1 MREIRGDAKNIRS
14 LLGGAKYAIDYY
26 QREYRWARKQIT
38 ELIDDLSEKFG
49 ESHEEGNERSD
60 VEGYGHYFLGS
71 IIISDK
77 DGHKYIIDG
86 QQRLT
91 SLTLLLIYIH
101 RQLEDEEQKGQL
113 TDLIFSQKF
122 GKRSFNLD
130 VPERAACMEDLFTGH
145 PFEENGHPE
154 SVRNI
159 LHRYQD
165 IEDYFPE
172 ELSGPNLPFFADWLI
187 ENVHLVEI
195 TAYSDADAYTIFETM
210 NDRGLSLT
218 PTDMLKGYLLA
229 NITDQEARTR
239 SSKLWRDHIVRLQDI
254 GKEEDAD
261 AIKAW
266 LRSQHARTIR
276 ERKRDARPRDFD
288 LIGTEFHRWVRDHE
302 PDLGLKASTDFARFI
317 EQDFAFYARWY
328 ARIRAAAETLTPGME
343 AVFYNAQNNFT
354 LQYPVLLAA
363 LSRSDSEEDI
373 LRKIRVTAGYLDIV
387 IARRIWNWKATAYS
401 NMQYNMFLVIKDIRG
416 KPPSEL
422 AETLVARL
430 AEDEDSFAGNDRFHL
445 HGMNGKPIHR
455 LLARM
460 TDYIETRSGRSSRHA
475 EYITRRG
482 KNGYEVE
489 HIWANHFERHSDEF
503 GHPTDFAEYRNR
515 IGGLLLLP
523 KSFNASYGDLP
534 YEKKR
539 EHYIKQNLLA
549 QSLHELAYENDPGFK
564 RFVNESGLP
573 FHPHPEFKKADLDA
587 RQALYGQI
595 AEQVWSPENLLREVR

>member
-101 RQLEDEEQKGQL
+101 CQLEDEEQKGQL

-130 VPERAACMEDLFTGH
+130 VPERAACMEALFTGQ
-145 PFEENGHPE
+145 PFEENDHPE

-239 SSKLWRDHIVRLQDI
+239 SSKLWRDHIARLQDI

-416 KPPSEL
+416 KPPTEL
-422 AETLVARL
+422 ADTLVARL

-460 TDYIETRSGRSSRHA
+460 TDYIETRSGRSSRYA

-489 HIWANHFERHSDEF
+489 HIWANHFDRHSDEF

-534 YEKKR
+534 YEIKR
-539 EHYIKQNLLA
+539 EHYLKQNLLA

-573 FHPHPEFKKADLDA
+573 FRPHAEFKKADLDA
-587 RQALYGQI
+587 RQMLYGQI
-595 AEQVWSPENLLREVR
+595 AEQVWSPDNLLREVR